1 MGLGDFVNNAILNNN
16 YQKRKQ
22 IYTYIKYMIELG
34 LGHALIAF
42 LKEMLILFS
51 KEASFKLIRY
61 QLNL

>member
-1 MGLGDFVNNAILNNN
+1 
-16 YQKRKQ
+16 
-22 IYTYIKYMIELG
+22 MIEFG